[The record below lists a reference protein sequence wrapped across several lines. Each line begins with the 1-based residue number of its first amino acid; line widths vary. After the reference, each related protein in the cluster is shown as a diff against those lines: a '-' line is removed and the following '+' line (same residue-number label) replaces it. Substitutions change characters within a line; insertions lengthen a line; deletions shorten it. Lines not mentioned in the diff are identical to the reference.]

1 MKTNAVLL
9 TSLLL
14 VSVASAASKAD
25 LDAKSLDGKKVH
37 LRDLRGK
44 LVVLNFW
51 ATWCGP
57 CREEL
62 PLLIKIAQASTNP
75 DLVFIAVSVDDLK
88 TQAKV
93 PDAAAKFGITFPVWT
108 GANGDD
114 VYKLSKGE
122 AVPATVFID
131 RDGTIQARVSGEI
144 RESELTERIDWL
156 TGDRKSPKPQEFI
169 SHLN

>member
-1 MKTNAVLL
+1 MKTVIVLL
-9 TSLLL
+9 TSLLF
-14 VSVASAASKAD
+14 VHAATAASKAD
-25 LDAKSLDGKKVH
+25 LNAKSLDGQMVH
-37 LRDLRGK
+37 LKDLRGK

-62 PLLIKIAQASTNP
+62 PMLIKTAQASADQ
-75 DLVFIAVSVDDLK
+75 DLVFIAVSVDDSK

-93 PDAAAKFGITFPVWT
+93 PGAVRQFGITFPVWV
-108 GANGDD
+108 GATTDD
-114 VYKLSKGE
+114 LYKLSKGE

-131 RDGTIQARVSGEI
+131 RDGTIEARVSGEI
-144 RESELTERIDWL
+144 RESELKERLKWL
-156 TGDRKSPKPQEFI
+156 TGDRKGSKPKEFV